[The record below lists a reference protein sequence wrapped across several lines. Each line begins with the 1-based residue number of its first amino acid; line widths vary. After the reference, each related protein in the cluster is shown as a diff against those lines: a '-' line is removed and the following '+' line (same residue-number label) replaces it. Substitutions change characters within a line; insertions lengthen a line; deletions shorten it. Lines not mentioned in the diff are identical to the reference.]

1 MRKLSIVSIHN
12 DLDTPGGSND
22 MYDSIRGLS
31 ALDELRSSDAGL
43 PQGIAAVAGRSR
55 CMDVRAEQ
63 TPVSVCV

>member
-43 PQGIAAVAGRSR
+43 PQGRHRS
-55 CMDVRAEQ
+55 A
-63 TPVSVCV
+63 CVYNGVKCYDMCLRGIEI